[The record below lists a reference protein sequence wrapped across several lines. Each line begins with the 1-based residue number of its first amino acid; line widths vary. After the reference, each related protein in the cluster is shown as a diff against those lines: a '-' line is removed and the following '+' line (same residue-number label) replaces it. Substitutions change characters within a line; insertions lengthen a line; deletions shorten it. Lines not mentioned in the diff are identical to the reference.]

1 MSAQSVGILPNN
13 EVALFRVPCYT
24 IDVLSSGGGI
34 DLRIGVRV
42 YHSDWTMPKPKAT
55 PKQLIA

>member
-1 MSAQSVGILPNN
+1 MSAQSAGILPNN

-34 DLRIGVRV
+34 DLQMIVRV
-42 YHSDWTMPKPKAT
+42 YHSN
-55 PKQLIA
+55 